1 MWILNDVHFEKQ
13 AVPGTLRHGS
23 RALLVV
29 LLVSATLSGPM
40 AHAQQANGQQAASQQ
55 ARPTIPDA
63 EVVTT
68 ERDTVSIQSLTGESA
83 TVLLFWSNQCPWV
96 DRYESRVRDLTDQFA
111 DDGVRFVLVNSND
124 ASTYPEESVEK
135 NAERVAFASRSV
147 PYVSD
152 PSGEVAA
159 AVNASRAPHAFVF
172 DHTGSGRLVYN
183 GAIDDSPAASDN
195 VEEAYLKAV
204 LDAVLSGD
212 DVPFV
217 ETKAFG
223 CTIKSGT

>member
-1 MWILNDVHFEKQ
+1 MWILNGVHSEKQ

-29 LLVSATLSGPM
+29 LLVSAALSGPT
-40 AHAQQANGQQAASQQ
+40 AHAQQTSSQQTSSQQ
-55 ARPTIPDA
+55 ARPTIPNA

-68 ERDTVSIQSLTGESA
+68 ERDTVSIQSLTGESV
-83 TVLLFWSNQCPWV
+83 TVLMFWSNQCPWV
-96 DRYESRVRDLTDQFA
+96 DRYESRVRDLTEQFA
-111 DDGVRFVLVNSND
+111 GDGVRFILVNSND
-124 ASTYPEESVEK
+124 ASMYPEESVEK

-172 DHTGSGRLVYN
+172 DHSEDGRLVYN
-183 GAIDDSPAASDN
+183 GAIDDSPAAADN

-204 LDAVLSGD
+204 LVAVLAGND
-212 DVPFV
+212 IPFD

>member
-1 MWILNDVHFEKQ
+1 MQMLNDVHSTPH
-13 AVPGTLRHGS
+13 AVPGSFCHGR
-23 RALLVV
+23 RALLTV
-29 LLVSATLSGPM
+29 LLVSAALFGPI
-40 AHAQQANGQQAASQQ
+40 AHAQQTSAQQTSSQQ

-96 DRYESRVRDLTDQFA
+96 DRYETRVRDLTEQFA
-111 DDGVRFVLVNSND
+111 GDGVRFILVNSND

-152 PSGEVAA
+152 PSGTVAA
-159 AVNASRAPHAFVF
+159 AVSASRAPHAFVF
-172 DHTGSGRLVYN
+172 DHTGGDRLVYQ
-183 GAIDDSPAASDN
+183 GAVDDSPAAADN
-195 VEEAYLKAV
+195 VEEAYLHKV
-204 LDAVLSGD
+204 LEAILAGVSI
-212 DVPFV
+212 PFD